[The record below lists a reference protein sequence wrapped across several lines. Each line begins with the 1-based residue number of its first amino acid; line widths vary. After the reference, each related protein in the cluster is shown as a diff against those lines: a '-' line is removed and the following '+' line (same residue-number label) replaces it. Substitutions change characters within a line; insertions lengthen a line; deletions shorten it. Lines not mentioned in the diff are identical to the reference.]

1 MYEGG
6 GVVREDFSF
15 VENSAYTRGREE
27 FWENPITKGYTPQKF
42 DYSDEEVMYAGAAF
56 EQWGHFLTE
65 ITNRLYWF
73 IENRKN
79 ILSLIGS
86 AVSYIIYLTAF

>member
-1 MYEGG
+1 MLKIQRTQE
-6 GVVREDFSF
+6 
-15 VENSAYTRGREE
+15 VEKNFGK
-27 FWENPITKGYTPQKF
+27 ILLQIGYIPKEY
-42 DYSDEEVMYAGAAF
+42 DYCDEEVMYAGAAF